1 MKFLASTK
9 LLFFILSSL
18 FILSVV
24 AIAEEERLYI
34 PNVKHPGGLA
44 VETTS
49 ITAIVDQIDYKK
61 RQVTLKKENGEIF
74 SLVVGPQARNFD
86 QTKIGDKV
94 TFKYFEAL
102 AVDVRKVEEELSA
115 TSDRVLARAPLGS
128 KPAGVMAETISLSAL
143 VEDIDYSARLV
154 TLKGPEGNS
163 LTLKVGEQAKKFNE
177 VKKGDRVA
185 VTYTEALGISVT
197 SPE

>member
-1 MKFLASTK
+1 
-9 LLFFILSSL
+9 
-18 FILSVV
+18 
-24 AIAEEERLYI
+24 
-34 PNVKHPGGLA
+34 
-44 VETTS
+44 
-49 ITAIVDQIDYKK
+49 
-61 RQVTLKKENGEIF
+61 
-74 SLVVGPQARNFD
+74 
-86 QTKIGDKV
+86 
-94 TFKYFEAL
+94 
-102 AVDVRKVEEELSA
+102 
-115 TSDRVLARAPLGS
+115 
-128 KPAGVMAETISLSAL
+128 MAETISLSAL